1 MGGKRLWRGAMP
13 REITAD
19 DLELFDHRFGRVNR
33 RMPIGPVRWPFH
45 DLFWLHEGRAKLH
58 FPEQATTLE
67 LAAPGGVLILPGTL
81 FEGAT
86 VGAFATASICH
97 FAVAGWTPE
106 PGLMLP
112 NPGEELHIQ
121 NQLRLAM
128 HLARAERPEDLPRR
142 RRLLRALLDGFGAGA
157 RTASEDEDRLAIA
170 WKQAR
175 ANLHRMRTLADV
187 AAVLGISESAL
198 RAMHRKAWDTSAGE
212 HLRELRLVRAE
223 ELLVSTDKS
232 LAEIAAAVGYGHAA
246 TLSAAFRSRRGKTP
260 GQYRHWSNP
269 FA

>member
-1 MGGKRLWRGAMP
+1 MR
-13 REITAD
+13 REIRD
-19 DLELFDHRFGRVNR
+19 EDLELFDHRFGRVNR
-33 RMPIGPVRWPFH
+33 RMPIGPVRWSFH
-45 DLFWLHEGRAKLH
+45 DLFWLHEGRARLR
-58 FPEQATTLE
+58 FPEQAATLE
-67 LAAPGGVLILPGTL
+67 LAAPSGVLILPGTL

-97 FAVAGWTPE
+97 FSVAGRTAG
-106 PGLMLP
+106 PGFLLP
-112 NPGEELHIQ
+112 NTGEELHIQ

-142 RRLLRALLDGFGAGA
+142 RRLLLTLLDGFGDVA
-157 RTASEDEDRLAIA
+157 RTGSGNEDRLAIA
-170 WKQAR
+170 WTQAQ

-187 AAVLGISESAL
+187 AALLGISESAL

-223 ELLVSTDKS
+223 ELLVSTNKS
-232 LAEIAAAVGYGHAA
+232 LSEIAAAVGYGHAA

>member
-1 MGGKRLWRGAMP
+1 MR
-13 REITAD
+13 REITAG

-33 RMPIGPVRWPFH
+33 RMPIGPVRWTFH
-45 DLFWLHEGRAKLH
+45 DLFWLHEGRARLR
-58 FPEQATTLE
+58 FPEQNSTLE

-81 FEGAT
+81 FDGVT

-97 FAVAGWTPE
+97 FAVADRTAG
-106 PGLMLP
+106 PGFMLP

-128 HLARAERPEDLPRR
+128 QLARAERREDLPRR
-142 RRLLRALLDGFGAGA
+142 RRLLLALLDGFGDGA
-157 RTASEDEDRLAIA
+157 RTSEDEDRLAIA

-187 AAVLGISESAL
+187 AALLGISESGL

-223 ELLVSTDKS
+223 ELLVTTDKS

>member
-1 MGGKRLWRGAMP
+1 MP
-13 REITAD
+13 REITAE
-19 DLELFDHRFGRVNR
+19 DLELFDQRFGRVNR

-45 DLFWLHEGRAKLH
+45 DLFWLHEGKARLR
-58 FPEQATTLE
+58 FPEQEATLE
-67 LAAPGGVLILPGTL
+67 LSAPGGVLILPGTL
-81 FEGAT
+81 FEGST

-97 FAVAGWTPE
+97 FSVAGPLPE
-106 PGLMLP
+106 PGFVLP
-112 NPGEELHIQ
+112 NAGEELHLQ

-128 HLARAERPEDLPRR
+128 HLARADRNEDLPRR
-142 RRLLRALLDGFGAGA
+142 RRLLLALLDGFGT
-157 RTASEDEDRLAIA
+157 RTAAPDEDRLALA
-170 WKQAR
+170 WTQAR

-187 AAVLGISESAL
+187 AALLGISESAL

-232 LAEIAAAVGYGHAA
+232 LSEIAAAVGYGHAA